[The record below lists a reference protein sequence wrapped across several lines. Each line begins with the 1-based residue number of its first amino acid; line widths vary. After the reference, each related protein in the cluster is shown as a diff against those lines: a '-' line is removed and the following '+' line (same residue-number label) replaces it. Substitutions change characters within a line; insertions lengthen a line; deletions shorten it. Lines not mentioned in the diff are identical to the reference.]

1 MSTHFGDVLILQQC
15 AGQNVTSYE
24 SFELLRSNMKGKK
37 LILFRHGENGYINY
51 IATNKNTK
59 PWSNPHRNGL
69 VLLSASSLNCQGR
82 GAYGDISNML
92 ELNGE
97 ASIYTDVCYI
107 SINLTCV
114 VMERFTRQSC
124 MDGDR
129 PTNKW
134 CNMS

>member
-15 AGQNVTSYE
+15 AGQDVTSYE

-69 VLLSASSLNCQGR
+69 VLLSASSLNFQGR

-97 ASIYTDVCYI
+97 ASFYTDVCYI
-107 SINLTCV
+107 SINLTCSYGTIHTAKLHGW
-114 VMERFTRQSC
+114 R
-124 MDGDR
+124 
-129 PTNKW
+129 
-134 CNMS
+134 